1 MKIMFAAFLS
11 SAFFI
16 SASFTADEGGED
28 LALFQA
34 KVDKRLKGDYRGYV
48 TPYTGIYSLT
58 SAAEDQAK
66 TPIMADAE
74 LSMLANS
81 FTEAWSYFGKGNPLV
96 EKDKV
101 RAIRA
106 AAAAELPLESAII
119 YKQGEQPIS
128 IAVYSA
134 VDCGY
139 CRRLEA
145 LLHKHKITYAAFPG
159 SLYRENFALAKDVWC
174 NADPAKAWAD
184 LMQHEVKP
192 PHVESCAS
200 YPIADIRYTGA
211 LFSYGNTPGI
221 IFADG
226 DVIARLPVG
235 AEEEAE
241 FLQIIESKI
250 TSGAVFT
257 MPSQ

>member
-1 MKIMFAAFLS
+1 MKIMFAALVSSVFL
-11 SAFFI
+11 I
-16 SASFTADEGGED
+16 SAS
-28 LALFQA
+28 LAAEVQGDGLVLFQA
-34 KVDKRLKGDYRGYV
+34 KVDQRLKGDYRGYV

-58 SAAEDQAK
+58 TAAEGQSK

-106 AAAAELPLESAII
+106 AAAAELPFESAII
-119 YKQGEQPIS
+119 YRQGDKPIS

-145 LLHKHKITYAAFPG
+145 LLAKHQIAYAAFPG
-159 SLYRENFALAKDVWC
+159 SLYSENFALAKDVWC
-174 NADPAKAWAD
+174 SADRAKAWEA

-192 PHVESCAS
+192 PNVEACPS

-226 DVIARLPVG
+226 DVI
-235 AEEEAE
+235 EEAE
-241 FLQIIESKI
+241 FLQIIEDKI
-250 TSGAVFT
+250 AKGAVFNI
-257 MPSQ
+257 PSQ